1 MWPKPVLQTA
11 HRPDLGMGP
20 LSALIRRE
28 SSHLGSI
35 SALPAD
41 LSHLWQNCQFLL
53 LSLLFLCSGRTLT
66 FLLGKQPCL
75 QLGMAMYPSSC
86 PRPSTEAQPLGN
98 SCKKKGA
105 WPSLLHPSCWLECRC
120 NGWNFHNHER
130 NREVKIPGP
139 GASCPLALAFSML
152 FWTSG
157 HNDTQY

>member
-1 MWPKPVLQTA
+1 MLQTA

-98 SCKKKGA
+98 SCKKKE
-105 WPSLLHPSCWLECRC
+105 LDLHSFIPPT
-120 NGWNFHNHER
+120 GWNAGVMAGTSITMSATEKLRFL
-130 NREVKIPGP
+130 VLG
-139 GASCPLALAFSML
+139 LAAP
-152 FWTSG
+152 
-157 HNDTQY
+157 